1 MRSRL
6 LSGRPVRDEGLRDEP
21 GGERAVRKAVLRD
34 AVGIGVAVGAY
45 GLSFGAAAVT
55 AGLSTLQACVLSL
68 LLFTGAS
75 QFALVGVLG
84 AGGSAVAA
92 VAGALLLGTR
102 NSLYA
107 VRLSSLLPVSGAR
120 RAVAAQL
127 TIDESTGMATAA
139 PEGHERTAFWATGI
153 SVYVLW
159 NLATLLGALGAA
171 RLGDPGVIGLDAAVP
186 AAFLALLA
194 PQVRDGRRLAVAVA
208 GGLVALLAVP
218 LTPPGV
224 PGLLA
229 GLAVVP
235 LLVRR

>member
-1 MRSRL
+1 MTL
-6 LSGRPVRDEGLRDEP
+6 GL
-21 GGERAVRKAVLRD
+21 
-34 AVGIGVAVGAY
+34 AVGAY

-55 AGLSTLQACVLSL
+55 AGLTTVQACVLSL

-84 AGGSAVAA
+84 AGGGAVAG

-102 NSLYA
+102 NTLYA
-107 VRLSSLLPVSGAR
+107 VRLATLLPVRGPR
-120 RAVAAQL
+120 RILAAQL
-127 TIDESTGMATAA
+127 TIDETTGMATSA
-139 PEGHERTAFWATGI
+139 PPGLAGTAFWATGL

-159 NLATLLGALGAA
+159 NLATLLGAVGAA
-171 RLGDPGVIGLDAAVP
+171 RLGDPAALGLDAAVP

-194 PQVRDGRRLAVAVA
+194 PQVRARNTLAVAAA
-208 GGLVALLAVP
+208 GALLAATAIP

-224 PGLLA
+224 PVLLA

-235 LLVRR
+235 LLARPRPPA

>member
-1 MRSRL
+1 
-6 LSGRPVRDEGLRDEP
+6 
-21 GGERAVRKAVLRD
+21 VLRD
-34 AVGIGVAVGAY
+34 AIGIGVAVGAY

-55 AGLSTLQACVLSL
+55 AGLSAVQACVLSL

-84 AGGSAVAA
+84 AGGTAVAA
-92 VAGALLLGTR
+92 VAGAVLLGTR
-102 NSLYA
+102 NTLYA
-107 VRLSSLLPVSGAR
+107 VRLASLVPARGVS

-139 PEGHERTAFWATGI
+139 PAGLAPTAFWATGA

-171 RLGDPGVIGLDAAVP
+171 RLGDPGRLGLDAAVP

-194 PQVRDGRRLAVAVA
+194 PQVRTRALLVA
-208 GGLVALLAVP
+208 GIAGALVAAAAVP
-218 LTPPGV
+218 FTPPGV
-224 PGLLA
+224 PVLLA
-229 GLAVVP
+229 ALVVVP
-235 LLVRR
+235 LLARPGTPVVGR

>member
-1 MRSRL
+1 MSDVEAARRAV
-6 LSGRPVRDEGLRDEP
+6 VRDGL
-21 GGERAVRKAVLRD
+21 
-34 AVGIGVAVGAY
+34 GIGIAVGAY
-45 GLSFGAAAVT
+45 GLSFGAAAIT
-55 AGLSTLQACVLSL
+55 AGLTTLQACALSL

-102 NSLYA
+102 NTLYA
-107 VRLSSLLPVSGAR
+107 VRLSSLLPVHGPR

-127 TIDESTGMATAA
+127 TIDESTAVATAA
-139 PEGHERTAFWATGI
+139 PDGLAPTGFWVTGI

-171 RLGDPGVIGLDAAVP
+171 RLGDPGVLGLDAAVP

-194 PQVRDGRRLAVAVA
+194 PQVRDRQRLAVAVA
-208 GGLVALLAVP
+208 GALVALLAVP
-218 LTPPGV
+218 LTPAGLPV
-224 PGLLA
+224 LLA

>member
-1 MRSRL
+1 M
-6 LSGRPVRDEGLRDEP
+6 
-21 GGERAVRKAVLRD
+21 RD

-107 VRLSSLLPVSGAR
+107 VRLSSLLPVSGVR

-139 PEGHERTAFWATGI
+139 PDGHEGTAFWATGI

-159 NLATLLGALGAA
+159 NVATLLGALGAA

-194 PQVRDGRRLAVAVA
+194 PQVRDGQRLAVAVA
-208 GGLVALLAVP
+208 GGLVALIAVP
-218 LTPPGV
+218 FTPPGV
-224 PGLLA
+224 PVLLA

>member
-1 MRSRL
+1 M
-6 LSGRPVRDEGLRDEP
+6 VRN
-21 GGERAVRKAVLRD
+21 AVLRD

-107 VRLSSLLPVSGAR
+107 VRLSSLLPLRGAR

-139 PEGHERTAFWATGI
+139 PQGHEHTAFWATGI

-194 PQVRDGRRLAVAVA
+194 PQVRDRRRLALAVA

-224 PGLLA
+224 PVLLA
-229 GLAVVP
+229 GFAVIP

>member
-1 MRSRL
+1 V
-6 LSGRPVRDEGLRDEP
+6 VRN
-21 GGERAVRKAVLRD
+21 AVLRD

-107 VRLSSLLPVSGAR
+107 VRLSSLLPLRGAR

-139 PEGHERTAFWATGI
+139 PQGHEHTAFWATGI

-194 PQVRDGRRLAVAVA
+194 PQVRDRRRLALAVA

-224 PGLLA
+224 PVLLA
-229 GLAVVP
+229 GFAVIP